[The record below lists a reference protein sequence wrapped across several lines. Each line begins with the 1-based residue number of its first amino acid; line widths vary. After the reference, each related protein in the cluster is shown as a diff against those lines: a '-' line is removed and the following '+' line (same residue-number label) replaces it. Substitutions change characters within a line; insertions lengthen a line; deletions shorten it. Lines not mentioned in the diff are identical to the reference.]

1 MWLGDVK
8 DPSAP
13 SKDFLRV
20 SSKNEPYNQTH
31 RSAECEGSTLQP
43 PAAVAHGCALQCRVT
58 PTPTAD
64 GS

>member
-20 SSKNEPYNQTH
+20 SSKNKPYNQTH
-31 RSAECEGSTLQP
+31 RSAECEGSTL
-43 PAAVAHGCALQCRVT
+43 
-58 PTPTAD
+58 
-64 GS
+64 